1 MQKAELPGDSIGEY
15 MLLNLEEDGWFSA
28 KQDQG
33 LNRCK
38 FVEDYASLM
47 KTALIGQC
55 STDASVQHVEI
66 PDLVFEEKS
75 EKTLAMVFNKVHLFF
90 IIGGLRAG
98 GVPNA

>member
-1 MQKAELPGDSIGEY
+1 MPEDSIGEY

-33 LNRCK
+33 LHRCK
-38 FVEDYASLM
+38 FVEDYASIM
-47 KTALIGQC
+47 KTALIEQC
-55 STDASVQHVEI
+55 ATDASVQYVEI
-66 PDLVFEEKS
+66 PDLVLEEKS
-75 EKTLAMVFNKVHLFF
+75 GERLKMVLNKVHLFF